1 MPERRKG
8 ERFVFPDSYRKYI
21 RFKIKGASGNFVD
34 AELFNFGPHGIRIRS
49 RHELAFNS
57 TIECLVSAP
66 ESFTK
71 EIPFKGKIKYCIQEE
86 PMGNY
91 VIGAEIIESGDKT
104 AFEIFSQIHG
114 LVKGKI
120 DDTP

>member
-1 MPERRKG
+1 MTERRKG
-8 ERFVFPDSYRKYI
+8 ERFVFPELYRKYVT
-21 RFKIKGASGNFVD
+21 FKVREISGDFVD
-34 AELFNFGPHGIRIRS
+34 AELFNFSPHGIRIRS
-49 RHELAFNS
+49 RYELPFDS

-91 VIGAEIIESGDKT
+91 VIGAEIIEPGDKT
-104 AFEIFSQIHG
+104 AFELFSKIHG
-114 LVKGKI
+114 FIKERI
-120 DDTP
+120 DNIP